1 MSARRIFAQPAR
13 YAAIAPYLW
22 MVLFFLVPFGLVLK
36 ISLSQTAIAQPPYVP
51 LFDLT
56 EGWGAIKAALAQ
68 MSLDN
73 FKLLVSDNLYVSSYL
88 RSLVVGVTS
97 TLILLLIGYPIAYGM
112 ARLPQR
118 WQPIAMMLVIV
129 PFWTSFLIRI
139 YAWINILQHDG
150 LLNKTLLAL
159 HLVSTPVVWL
169 STDSA
174 MYIGIVYSYLPF
186 MILPLYATLSR
197 MDAALLEAASDLGA
211 SPPQAFWLVTVPLSL
226 PGVGAGALLC
236 FIPIVG
242 EFVIPDLLAGSGSMM
257 IGQTLWLEFFTNKD
271 WPVAAA
277 PPAPGAGRV
286 EAPRGRLNPQ
296 RTRGRRG
303 RVAGAAGAAVAAVR
317 PAATPHAGGEVMA
330 RKVDGMSP
338 FNVTSLA
345 LGLAFLYL
353 PIVILVIYSFNAS
366 RLVTVWG
373 GWSLRWYYEFFN
385 DRAMLDAAW
394 MSLRVAAV
402 SASIATLLGTLAAVG
417 LVRGERFRGRTL
429 FSGMLYAPLVM
440 PEVISGLS
448 LLLLFVALNAERGFW
463 TVTIAHTTLTMCF
476 VTVVVQS
483 RLAALDRS
491 LEEAA
496 MDLGCDPVQAFLRVT
511 LPLIIPAIAAGWM
524 LAFTLSLDDVVIA
537 SFTTGPGSATLPIR
551 IYSEVRLGVKPEINA
566 ICTMVIAFIAVV
578 IVLASLATKLS
589 SAKAESGAPL

>member
-1 MSARRIFAQPAR
+1 MSARSIFARPAR
-13 YAAIAPYLW
+13 LAAIAPYLW
-22 MVLFFLVPFGLVLK
+22 MVLFFLVPFGFVLK

-51 LFDLT
+51 LFELT
-56 EGWGAIKAALAQ
+56 EGWAAIKAAFAEL
-68 MSLDN
+68 SLDN
-73 FKLLVSDNLYVSSYL
+73 FKLLISDNLYISSYL
-88 RSLVVGVTS
+88 RSIVVAVIS
-97 TLILLLIGYPIAYGM
+97 TAILLLIGYPVAYGM

-150 LLNKTLLAL
+150 LLNKVLLTL
-159 HLVSTPVVWL
+159 HIVSTPVVWL

-186 MILPLYATLSR
+186 MILPLYATLAK
-197 MDAALLEAASDLGA
+197 MDGSLIEAASDLGA
-211 SPPQAFWLVTVPLSL
+211 SQARAFWLVTFPLSL

-242 EFVIPDLLAGSGSMM
+242 EFVIPDLLAGSSSMM

-271 WPVAAA
+271 WPVASA
-277 PPAPGAGRV
+277 
-286 EAPRGRLNPQ
+286 
-296 RTRGRRG
+296 
-303 RVAGAAGAAVAAVR
+303 AAVALLLLLIPPLLLYDR
-317 PAATPHAGGEVMA
+317 LQRRTLAGSELMA
-330 RKVDGMSP
+330 RKVNHISP
-338 FNVTSLA
+338 FNITSLV

-373 GWSLRWYYEFFN
+373 GWSLRWYHEFFN

-402 SASIATLLGTLAAVG
+402 SATVATLLGTLAAIG
-417 LVRGERFRGRTL
+417 LARGERFKGRSL

-483 RLAALDRS
+483 RLASLDRS

-496 MDLGCDPVQAFLRVT
+496 MDLGCDPVKAFLSVT
-511 LPLIIPAIAAGWM
+511 LPLIIPAIVAGWM

-566 ICTMVIAFIAVV
+566 ICTMVIALIAVV
-578 IVLASLATKLS
+578 IVIASFASKLS
-589 SAKAESGAPL
+589 SSQGKSAAPL